1 MFGLGGWLAVGLF
14 VDLCFSSPCWVD
26 AFSGRL
32 WVSSNSTS
40 AFLFVFFFVNAPS
53 TILVSSWELLELTFI
68 FSDFS
73 LSRFPTL
80 MEGLCSW
87 AAATIKTDAALVTGV
102 GCGPD
107 SEANLSRAYC
117 GWATVPTSFLTVS
130 STLGGKIFF
139 LLIFSWSYK
148 IEVPKKQ
155 TLQAAANMNP
165 ET

>member
-1 MFGLGGWLAVGLF
+1 MFGLGGRLAVGLF
-14 VDLCFSSPCWVD
+14 VDLCFSSPCWMD

-40 AFLFVFFFVNAPS
+40 AFLFVFFLVNAPS
-53 TILVSSWELLELTFI
+53 TILASSWELLELTFI

-73 LSRFPTL
+73 LSIFPTL
-80 MEGLCSW
+80 EALCSW
-87 AAATIKTDAALVTGV
+87 AAATIETDAGLVAGV
-102 GCGPD
+102 GCKPD
-107 SEANLSRAYC
+107 SEANLSRAYW

-148 IEVPKKQ
+148 IGVPKKQ